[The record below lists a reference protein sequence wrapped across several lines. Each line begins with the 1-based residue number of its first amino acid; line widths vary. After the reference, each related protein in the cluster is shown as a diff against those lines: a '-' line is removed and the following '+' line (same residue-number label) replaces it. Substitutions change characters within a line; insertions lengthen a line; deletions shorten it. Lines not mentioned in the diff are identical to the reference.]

1 MYPRSTPGT
10 CSRIVWQ
17 VGPSDA
23 IPVIFRKSGTV
34 SMNEPL
40 EARRRIMNPSRS
52 PHRTDNTQNT
62 SSSQKWGN
70 FYKFAV
76 LPMESTEVERSFSFI
91 RKILTWLPILIYD
104 HRTTLR
110 FGLHRHYANAVTI
123 DRSVVCEKF
132 VALHPR
138 RMKASSLLNE
148 ASISSILWR
157 FKTMQCYSLQ
167 FVFS

>member
-1 MYPRSTPGT
+1 MASGAVWCY
-10 CSRIVWQ
+10 SRHLSQ
-17 VGPSDA
+17 VGNCFDKWTTGSKASDYES
-23 IPVIFRKSGTV
+23 ISV
-34 SMNEPL
+34 
-40 EARRRIMNPSRS
+40 
-52 PHRTDNTQNT
+52 
-62 SSSQKWGN
+62 SSQNRQHAKNIFVPKVRELLQNSRRSSYG
-70 FYKFAV
+70 KHG
-76 LPMESTEVERSFSFI
+76 VEGSFSFI
-91 RKILTWLPILIYD
+91 RKILTWLPILTYD

-138 RMKASSLLNE
+138 RMKASSLLDE

>member
-1 MYPRSTPGT
+1 MY
-10 CSRIVWQ
+10 V
-17 VGPSDA
+17 
-23 IPVIFRKSGTV
+23 KSGTV

-110 FGLHRHYANAVTI
+110 FGLHRQMQLPLIEAWFVRNLWLCTLDEWRRPHFWTKLLFLLFCGVSRLCNVT
-123 DRSVVCEKF
+123 VYN
-132 VALHPR
+132 
-138 RMKASSLLNE
+138 SSFPKSPCFGTNIGQLKIN
-148 ASISSILWR
+148 
-157 FKTMQCYSLQ
+157 
-167 FVFS
+167 